1 VSAHTI
7 ALTLGRIAAT
17 QRTPV
22 TLRHAVIAGWTGR
35 DQAAVETH
43 IEELAALGVKRPASV
58 PVFYRTSAARVTTAN
73 CIEVLGEHLS
83 GEVEFVLLQHAGQLW
98 LGVGSDHTDR
108 NVEAYDVGVSKQIC
122 EKPVA
127 TIWWAFSEV
136 AAHWDR
142 LILRSYVG
150 RERTLHQEGSVTA
163 MLKPAELTARYARGT
178 ILPDNTMMFCGT
190 LAALGGV
197 RPSPHFAFELEDP
210 VLGGKIHHEY
220 SVNSLPVA

>member
-1 VSAHTI
+1 LSENTI
-7 ALTLGRIAAT
+7 ALTLSRIEAA

-35 DQAAVETH
+35 DQAAVEMH

-58 PVFYRTSAARVTTAN
+58 PIFYRTSAARVTTAN
-73 CIEVLGEHLS
+73 CIEVLGEHSS
-83 GEVEFVLLQHAGQLW
+83 GEVEFVLLQYAGQLW

-108 NVEAYDVGVSKQIC
+108 NVETYDVGVSKQMC

-127 TIWWAFSEV
+127 ELWWDFSEV
-136 AAHWDR
+136 AAHWDT
-142 LILRSYVG
+142 LILRAYVG
-150 RERTLHQEGSVTA
+150 RERALYQEGNVTA
-163 MLKPAELTARYARGT
+163 MLEPAELIARYARGT
-178 ILPDNTMMFCGT
+178 ILPDNTVMFCGT

-210 VLGGKIHHEY
+210 VLGRKIHHEY
-220 SVNSLPVA
+220 SINSLPVA